1 MITLKILSKATPQE
15 VFDQVRD
22 HLLKQMAKSLD
33 RKKGGYKCAYRGDN
47 GLTCAAGCLIGDEEY
62 TSEMEGMGWASLV
75 YKFDI
80 TKNNSRLINEL
91 QMIHDA
97 TFPEYWELE
106 LEKLA
111 KRYNLKF

>member
-1 MITLKILSKATPQE
+1 
-15 VFDQVRD
+15 
-22 HLLKQMAKSLD
+22 
-33 RKKGGYKCAYRGDN
+33 
-47 GLTCAAGCLIGDEEY
+47 
-62 TSEMEGMGWASLV
+62 MGWASLV

-80 TKNNSRLINEL
+80 TKNNSRLISEL